1 MTSRLSRISPRRPT
15 AAFTLLEVLISSVI
29 LLTLMVLLLG
39 VCEGGSRFWNHAE
52 RRRAPLRE
60 AGASLRLI
68 AHDLRSA
75 VITADPSSLVIQ
87 KGTNGANSLFFL
99 VSHPSDHRPGTS
111 VGDLCATGYF
121 LAPSQHDQGEQDLYR
136 FHASGHEVLEALAS
150 GTLSKLYATASPG
163 SADTELLARHVASLD
178 VRSIDSGS
186 TSDHPSALALEIITV
201 DGTTDSLLARAGS
214 DRNSREKLLAQNG
227 ARLSAVVSLPPVRQ
241 SVPPQ

>member
-1 MTSRLSRISPRRPT
+1 MTSRPFRILFRRPV
-15 AAFTLLEVLISSVI
+15 AAFTLLEVLISSGI
-29 LLTLMVLLLG
+29 LLTLLVLLLG

-75 VITADPSSLVIQ
+75 VITTDPSSLVIQ
-87 KGTNGANSLFFL
+87 SGTNGVNSLFFL

-121 LAPSQHDQGEQDLYR
+121 LAPSQDDKGEQDLYR

-150 GTLSKLYATASPG
+150 ETLPQLFATASPG

-201 DGTTDSLLARAGS
+201 DANTDNLLARPGT
-214 DRNSREKLLAQNG
+214 DRNFREQLLAKNG
-227 ARLSAVVSLPPVRQ
+227 ARLHTVVSLPPVRQ
-241 SVPPQ
+241 HVPQ